1 MLTGLGFFILIYCK
15 ERQRRGILR
24 SNSHDDLHT
33 ARSQNVF
40 SVLTPLGEARLA
52 L

>member
-1 MLTGLGFFILIYCK
+1 M
-15 ERQRRGILR
+15 LR
-24 SNSHDDLHT
+24 SNSYDDLHT
-33 ARSQNVF
+33 ARGQNVF